1 MRQESDLEILS
12 VREGDVKLMCVYREP
27 LWTRPSVRCMPCV
40 RACSRLSLR
49 VYCVLIR
56 LCDARRW
63 PTWMPGPSGDPP
75 FGLFRSPLPWKLDA
89 PGTGTLPDRF
99 HNLSPFIRVAI
110 SMGRAWVPERRSG
123 LVHKETLLLGDDQ
136 DKPNCTRIKQQ
147 PKKQTPDAKWRSNHA
162 ARWGAIRTPAS
173 GVFGSSRVRSER
185 VKNLPE
191 DTPKDKRCSAR
202 APRESL
208 ALAPR
213 ANPCRRRTSSRHGFE
228 HMSRT

>member
-1 MRQESDLEILS
+1 MDET
-12 VREGDVKLMCVYREP
+12 VRAVHAVA
-27 LWTRPSVRCMPCV
+27 CV

-63 PTWMPGPSGDPP
+63 PTWMSGPSGDPP

-99 HNLSPFIRVAI
+99 HNLSPFNVSRYLWDAR
-110 SMGRAWVPERRSG
+110 GCRSG
-123 LVHKETLLLGDDQ
+123 GRLVHKETLLWETTKISQ
-136 DKPNCTRIKQQ
+136 TVRIKQQ
-147 PKKQTPDAKWRSNHA
+147 PKANAGREVAKQPRC
-162 ARWGAIRTPAS
+162 RWGVIARR
-173 GVFGSSRVRSER
+173 RVRVRFVARSGER

-191 DTPKDKRCSAR
+191 DTPKDQRCSAR

-213 ANPCRRRTSSRHGFE
+213 AILAVAVLHRGTDSA